1 MASLRYVLARSDQPL
16 IRGARRTVKHLLNA
30 SMPAPKVIVLPIVK
44 LWGAAQLAY
53 YFLKRKL
60 IAEPFLKAQCAR
72 YGPGLRCGNFVHW
85 IAGSGDIVLGE
96 HVHMDGKCDIMFGA
110 LLPERPVLEI
120 GDHTYVNHR
129 CAFSVARRVTIGRHV
144 FISANV
150 RFMDAPGH
158 PLDAA
163 ARRAHLPAPAD
174 QIRPIVVGDD
184 AWIGV
189 DCIVLPGVTIGEGAV
204 IAAGSVVTKD
214 VPPFTLAGG
223 VPAKPIRELP
233 RS

>member
-16 IRGARRTVKHLLNA
+16 IRGARRTARRLLDA
-30 SMPAPKVIVLPIVK
+30 PVPAPKVIVLPIVK
-44 LWGAAQLAY
+44 LWRVVQIAY

-60 IAEPFLKAQCAR
+60 IAEPFLKAQCAS

-85 IAGSGDIVLGE
+85 ISGAGDIVLGE
-96 HVHMDGKCDIMFGA
+96 HVQVDGKSDFMFGS
-110 LLPERPVLEI
+110 LLPERPLLEI
-120 GDHTYVNHR
+120 GDHTYINHR
-129 CAFSVARRVTIGRHV
+129 CSFSVARRVTIGRHV
-144 FISANV
+144 YIAGNV
-150 RFMDAPGH
+150 RFMDSPGH
-158 PLDAA
+158 PMDAA
-163 ARRAHLPAPAD
+163 GRRAHLPPSAE

-204 IAAGSVVTKD
+204 IAAGSVVSRD